1 MDTPLL
7 SISRSNNGELVINLH
22 ADVFAGEPTPQ
33 ARAQTAGKR
42 AVAEGEEEGPLRKM
56 AKGEAPDPTVS
67 QSGGDKAN
75 SQQKQTPRITK
86 IFEQTRVLNS
96 RKPVDI
102 QTQIRNTLTELVDEL
117 DKEGR
122 IIVGNA
128 ETVSI
133 DKHGT
138 MSLLDPLA
146 SRQGRM
152 YVAYLTEQSGSDRT
166 RNILQRCLSNIAPD
180 DSLCVCYDDSKVDV
194 KNNTSEASEGGG
206 GTMRIELF
214 EGGNNISSDEILLVD
229 ERVKAWMYK
238 NWWCNMGRSLRVAKW
253 KPDALQPDDG
263 GITEIFQEVVHKN
276 YKISQILCISFACLS
291 AIGLNGKTQQRLGLN
306 FLQRYLSAMKRMNP
320 ADEPWWSCLE
330 YVPSWKKLKAAVD
343 KIELLESED
352 DDEKGPPL
360 HGDEQDENVAD
371 GSDEP
376 KCPKK
381 QLCDRNEQLFHST
394 EHDAVSEAEQLIDKF
409 RKNGSLKC
417 NAHVYYQVVPRKL
430 VSLRKQMGP
439 STIVMG
445 NPLLE
450 AIIIGEC
457 KRNFNCSP

>member
-1 MDTPLL
+1 
-7 SISRSNNGELVINLH
+7 
-22 ADVFAGEPTPQ
+22 
-33 ARAQTAGKR
+33 
-42 AVAEGEEEGPLRKM
+42 
-56 AKGEAPDPTVS
+56 
-67 QSGGDKAN
+67 
-75 SQQKQTPRITK
+75 
-86 IFEQTRVLNS
+86 
-96 RKPVDI
+96 
-102 QTQIRNTLTELVDEL
+102 
-117 DKEGR
+117 
-122 IIVGNA
+122 
-128 ETVSI
+128 
-133 DKHGT
+133 
-138 MSLLDPLA
+138 
-146 SRQGRM
+146 
-152 YVAYLTEQSGSDRT
+152 
-166 RNILQRCLSNIAPD
+166 
-180 DSLCVCYDDSKVDV
+180 
-194 KNNTSEASEGGG
+194 
-206 GTMRIELF
+206 
-214 EGGNNISSDEILLVD
+214 
-229 ERVKAWMYK
+229 
-238 NWWCNMGRSLRVAKW
+238 
-253 KPDALQPDDG
+253 
-263 GITEIFQEVVHKN
+263 
-276 YKISQILCISFACLS
+276 
-291 AIGLNGKTQQRLGLN
+291 
-306 FLQRYLSAMKRMNP
+306 MNP